1 MKILLFGR
9 NGQVGW
15 ELERSLMPIGDVF
28 ALDRSQADLSKPDT
42 LIPIFQELKPD
53 VVINA
58 AAYTAVDTAEN
69 DEQLAMMINAEA
81 VGVLAEVSRAN
92 NALLIHYSTDYV
104 FDGKKDGMYSEEDTP
119 NPLNIYGKSK
129 LAGENVIIKSDVD
142 HLIFR
147 TSWVFSTRGKNFLNT
162 ILRLARER
170 DDLSIVADQI
180 GTPTWARLIAEV
192 TGYCLVQAIQR
203 RENGNFSSGI
213 YNLTAKNYTS
223 WYEFAKQIIS
233 SSPDQNNFLDS
244 ENIKPITSNDYPTPA
259 IRPLNSRL
267 DITKLE
273 NHYSLQ
279 MPSWQETVKYALNK
293 V

>member
-1 MKILLFGR
+1 MNILLFGK

-15 ELERSLMPIGDVF
+15 ELERSLMPIGDVL

-42 LIPIFQELKPD
+42 LIPIFQESKPD

-104 FDGKKDGMYSEEDTP
+104 FDGKKDGAYSEEDTP

-129 LAGENVIIKSDVD
+129 LAGENAIIKSNVD

-192 TGYCLVQAIQR
+192 TGYCLVQAIQS
-203 RENGNFSSGI
+203 REIGNFSSGI

-223 WYEFAKQIIS
+223 WYEFAKQIIT
-233 SSPDQNNFLDS
+233 SSPDQNDFLDS
-244 ENIKPITSNDYPTPA
+244 ENIKPITSKDYPTPA
-259 IRPLNSRL
+259 VRPLNSRL

-273 NHYSLQ
+273 NDYSLL
-279 MPSWQETVKYALNK
+279 MPSWQETVKYALIK
-293 V
+293 D